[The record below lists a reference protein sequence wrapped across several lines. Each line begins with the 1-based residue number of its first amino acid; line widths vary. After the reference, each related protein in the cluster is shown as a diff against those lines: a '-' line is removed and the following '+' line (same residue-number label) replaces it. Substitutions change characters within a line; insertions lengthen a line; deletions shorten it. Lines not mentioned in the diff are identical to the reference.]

1 MAKMVMMVGVLAVG
15 MDCMAANFGPSIP
28 YLGRFLYDSE
38 TGSIRLGSVAFLIVL
53 AVVVAWATKYD
64 KKRIVEKERRRAAG
78 EKGESALRKLCG
90 CLMFIFCPLAFIAIV
105 LLLIKLGVISK
116 Y

>member
-64 KKRIVEKERRRAAG
+64 KKRIVEKSVVGQRA
-78 EKGESALRKLCG
+78 KKVNQPFVSC
-90 CLMFIFCPLAFIAIV
+90 V
-105 LLLIKLGVISK
+105 VV
-116 Y
+116 